1 MGREQV
7 QTMRLLIICA
17 AWALG
22 VALVRELGVGGPGGL
37 VPAILAAAAY
47 FATRDVTPY
56 GGGRGG
62 GGGGVTYYR
71 GRRIDRDRW
80 N

>member
-22 VALVRELGVGGPGGL
+22 TALVREFDVGGPGAL
-37 VPAILAAAAY
+37 VPVLLAAAAY
-47 FATRDVTPY
+47 VATRDVTSY
-56 GGGRGG
+56 GGGGGRGG
-62 GGGGVTYYR
+62 GNVIYYR